1 MKALSLTLA
10 VIAAVAIGIAAPAAF
25 AKRHQQCPPGSEAAE
40 YCQSDPGYDWHHGRR
55 DHGRRDH
62 GRSGHDAR
70 HGR

>member
-10 VIAAVAIGIAAPAAF
+10 VIAAIAIGIAAPAAF
-25 AKRHQQCPPGSEAAE
+25 AKKHEKCPPGSEAAE
-40 YCQSDPGYDWHHGRR
+40 YCQSDPGHHWHHG

-70 HGR
+70 DDR